1 MLITRLALPPAD
13 PDRAFVRDTLETLA
27 QAATHSAHTH
37 LLRLDLPA
45 WLTANRIDL
54 TPRRQALR
62 SALASGGSHLAH
74 AT

>member
-1 MLITRLALPPAD
+1 MFTTCFALPPAD
-13 PDRAFVRDTLETLA
+13 PDRAFVHDAHETFA
-27 QAATHSAHTH
+27 QEAARSAEPH
-37 LLRLDLPA
+37 LLRLALPVR
-45 WLTANRIDL
+45 LTANGIDL